1 MRDRTP
7 AAARMAAMNRIP
19 AALRRR
25 TLALTA
31 CTAALLGSLALAG
44 PAAAGLFGPE
54 SGGSPNADRIADLYW
69 IIFAIAL
76 VVFVLVEGALLYS
89 LFKFKARK
97 GAVAA
102 QVRGNTRLEIGW
114 TVGAAVILV
123 ALAVMTFVKLP
134 GIRTPDN
141 SGPNGLKL
149 GDDAQ
154 LVAAPREKL
163 PPNGK
168 ALNICVN
175 GQQYVWRFTYAEDCT
190 RNDFK
195 APFAYTT
202 MVVPTD
208 TTVTLDITGQDVIH
222 SWWIPELGGKMD
234 AVPGS
239 YTYTWFKIPAE
250 KAGTTFRGQCAELCG
265 RNHADMVA
273 YVRAVE
279 PAEFEK
285 WLDQQVRDVKEA
297 NDAAAKQRKEF
308 EGSDNSIEQSSDKQ
322 PTP

>member
-1 MRDRTP
+1 
-7 AAARMAAMNRIP
+7 MNRIP
-19 AALRRR
+19 AALRR
-25 TLALTA
+25 TPLLKTA
-31 CTAALLGSLALAG
+31 CAASLLGSLVVAG
-44 PAAAGLFGPE
+44 PAAADLFGPE

-76 VVFVLVEGALLYS
+76 VVFVVVEGALIYS

-102 QVRGNTRLEIGW
+102 QIRGNTRLEIGW

-123 ALAVMTFVKLP
+123 ALAVVTFVKLP

-141 SGPNGLKL
+141 SGPNGLEL
-149 GDDAQ
+149 ADGT
-154 LVAAPREKL
+154 LLAASSTEER

-168 ALNICVN
+168 SLNICVN

-195 APFAYTT
+195 APFAYNT

-234 AVPGS
+234 ATPGY
-239 YTYTWFKIPAE
+239 YTYTWFKIPSD

-273 YVRAVE
+273 YVRAVK
-279 PAEFEK
+279 PAEFEA
-285 WLDQQVRDVKEA
+285 WLDERQKDVQEA
-297 NDAAAKQRKEF
+297 NEAAAEQRKEY
-308 EGSDNSIEQSSDKQ
+308 EGPDQSVEPESDEQ

>member
-1 MRDRTP
+1 LRRTP
-7 AAARMAAMNRIP
+7 LLLTLLAA
-19 AALRRR
+19 
-25 TLALTA
+25 TL
-31 CTAALLGSLALAG
+31 LAPSSAY
-44 PAAAGLFGPE
+44 AGLFGPE
-54 SGGSPNADRIADLYW
+54 SGGSPNADRIATLYW

-76 VVFVLVEGALLYS
+76 VIFVIVEGALIYS
-89 LFKFKARK
+89 LFKFRARK

-102 QVRGNTRLEIGW
+102 QIRGNTRLEIGW

-123 ALAVMTFVKLP
+123 VLAVVTFIKLP

-141 SGPNGLKL
+141 TGANGLEL
-149 GDDAQ
+149 ADGT
-154 LVAAPREKL
+154 LLAASPTKEL

-175 GQQYVWRFTYAEDCT
+175 GQQYVWRFTYAEDCSKH
-190 RNDFK
+190 DFK
-195 APFAYTT
+195 SPFAYTT

-234 AVPGS
+234 ATPG
-239 YTYTWFKIPAE
+239 YFTHTWFKVPSD

-279 PAEFEK
+279 PSEFEA
-285 WLDQQVRDVKEA
+285 WLDQRQSDIEDANAEA
-297 NDAAAKQRKEF
+297 QKQRQAL
-308 EGSDNSIEQSSDKQ
+308 EGEDADTDPASEENE
-322 PTP
+322 